1 MANGDGLDAGAGLDP
16 EAVEKADF
24 GTVRRGYQPE
34 PVRSRLRA
42 VGAEIRRLNALVAS
56 LQERIAEFEATP
68 VEKLDTARAVE
79 ALGDEAARVLQAARD
94 AGQERLERAE
104 AESDELDAKAKV
116 VAAAIVEQ
124 GREQGRDLVVEA
136 RNVRERILSDLAYKR
151 HAHRVEVEQLRVIRD
166 RLLEAVSICREGL
179 DGWIA
184 ELVRA
189 GPQAAAAA
197 ERAGLRIAAEPES
210 TVGEMEAEIH
220 AARLAGLPLDVGSGQ
235 AASDD
240 EAAAAG
246 TDSGPQEAGDHSADA
261 DADGAEP
268 ADLEALEEL
277 EELDELD
284 ETSGYVEIVGYEDDP
299 PEPSGS
305 AAVGLYD
312 VEAESAFK
320 FDAGPGPVHGQAP
333 VLEADLAPVADDAP
347 ERALQAAAASDA
359 DAIFARLRSITSMPA
374 SEPPPEREE
383 LRPAAASAEEAPAG
397 EGPGAEA
404 PAGTAAVASEPDD
417 LMSAARAVASEPDDL
432 MSAAR
437 AVASEPDDL
446 MSAARAVASEPD
458 DLMSAA
464 RAVAVGGI
472 ARRLKRLV
480 VDEQGELLDAMRR
493 SGSRALRGAA
503 GTDAGAYTRAALAP
517 LQDFAS
523 DIDVSIDDIDLKAAG
538 AAIVS
543 VLVEPVRARL
553 GELIDEIDDSDELA
567 NAVRSIYRESRSR
580 RAEAAAEA
588 AFAAGW
594 PEAVS

>member
-1 MANGDGLDAGAGLDP
+1 MANGDGLDPGAALDP

-24 GTVRRGYQPE
+24 GTVRRGYEPE
-34 PVRSRLRA
+34 PVRSRLREA
-42 VGAEIRRLNALVAS
+42 AQEIRRLNGLVAS

-68 VEKLDTARAVE
+68 PERLETARVVE

-94 AGQERLERAE
+94 AAQERFERAE
-104 AESDELDAKAKV
+104 AESGEIIGKARAA
-116 VAAAIVEQ
+116 AAAIVEQ
-124 GREQGRDLVVEA
+124 GQEQGQEAVAEA

-166 RLLEAVSICREGL
+166 RLLEALSICREGL
-179 DGWIA
+179 DGWISD
-184 ELVRA
+184 LDQV
-189 GPQAAAAA
+189 GPRAAAAA
-197 ERAGLRIAAEPES
+197 ERAGLRIAAEPEL
-210 TVGEMEAEIH
+210 TVSEMEAEIH
-220 AARLAGLPLDVGSGQ
+220 AARLAGLPLDVGSGP
-235 AASDD
+235 ATSDD

-246 TDSGPQEAGDHSADA
+246 TDTGPQEAPEAGDHSA

-284 ETSGYVEIVGYEDDP
+284 EAGGHVEIVGYEDDA

-312 VEAESAFK
+312 VEAESAFE
-320 FDAGPGPVHGQAP
+320 FDAGPRPVHEQAP
-333 VLEADLAPVADDAP
+333 HLGADLPPVADEAP
-347 ERALQAAAASDA
+347 ERALEVAAASGA
-359 DAIFARLRSITSMPA
+359 DAIFARLRSITSRPA

-383 LRPAAASAEEAPAG
+383 PRPAAASGEEVPVAAPAVDEPG
-397 EGPGAEA
+397 EAA
-404 PAGTAAVASEPDD
+404 PAGTAVE
-417 LMSAARAVASEPDDL
+417 
-432 MSAAR
+432 
-437 AVASEPDDL
+437 
-446 MSAARAVASEPD
+446 ASEPD

-493 SGSRALRGAA
+493 SGSRALRGVTGA
-503 GTDAGAYTRAALAP
+503 DAGAYTRAALEP

-553 GELIDEIDDSDELA
+553 GELIEETDDSDELA

>member
-1 MANGDGLDAGAGLDP
+1 MANGDGLDPGAALDP

-24 GTVRRGYQPE
+24 GTVRRGYKPE
-34 PVRSRLRA
+34 PVRSRLREA
-42 VGAEIRRLNALVAS
+42 AQEIRRLNGLVAS

-68 VEKLDTARAVE
+68 PERLETARVVE

-94 AGQERLERAE
+94 AAQERFERAE
-104 AESDELDAKAKV
+104 AESDEIIGKARAA
-116 VAAAIVEQ
+116 AAAIVEQ
-124 GREQGRDLVVEA
+124 GQEQGQEAVAEA
-136 RNVRERILSDLAYKR
+136 RNVRERILSDLAYQR

-166 RLLEAVSICREGL
+166 RLLEALSICREGL
-179 DGWIA
+179 DGWISD
-184 ELVRA
+184 LDQV
-189 GPQAAAAA
+189 GPRAAAAA
-197 ERAGLRIAAEPES
+197 ERAGLRIAAEPEL
-210 TVGEMEAEIH
+210 TVSEMEAEIH
-220 AARLAGLPLDVGSGQ
+220 AARLAGLPLDVGSGP
-235 AASDD
+235 ATSDD

-246 TDSGPQEAGDHSADA
+246 TDTGPQEAPEAGDHSDAGAEPA

-277 EELDELD
+277 DELD
-284 ETSGYVEIVGYEDDP
+284 EAGGHVEIVGYEDDA

-312 VEAESAFK
+312 VEAESAFE
-320 FDAGPGPVHGQAP
+320 FDAGPRPVHEQAP
-333 VLEADLAPVADDAP
+333 HLEADLPPVADEAP
-347 ERALQAAAASDA
+347 ERALEVAAASGA
-359 DAIFARLRSITSMPA
+359 DAIFARLRSITSRPA

-383 LRPAAASAEEAPAG
+383 PRPAAASGEEVPVAAPAVDEPGEAAPAVDEPGEAAPAG
-397 EGPGAEA
+397 E
-404 PAGTAAVASEPDD
+404 AAQASEPDD
-417 LMSAARAVASEPDDL
+417 LMSAARAVAE
-432 MSAAR
+432 
-437 AVASEPDDL
+437 
-446 MSAARAVASEPD
+446 
-458 DLMSAA
+458 
-464 RAVAVGGI
+464 GGI

-493 SGSRALRGAA
+493 SGSRALRGVTGA
-503 GTDAGAYTRAALAP
+503 DAGAYTRAALEP

-553 GELIDEIDDSDELA
+553 GELIEETDDSDELA

>member
-1 MANGDGLDAGAGLDP
+1 MANGDGLDPGAALDP

-24 GTVRRGYQPE
+24 GTVRRGYEPE
-34 PVRSRLRA
+34 PVRSRLREA
-42 VGAEIRRLNALVAS
+42 AQEIRRLTGLVVS

-68 VEKLDTARAVE
+68 PERLEAARVVE

-94 AGQERLERAE
+94 AAQERFERAE
-104 AESDELDAKAKV
+104 AESDEIIGKARAA
-116 VAAAIVEQ
+116 AAAIVEQ
-124 GREQGRDLVVEA
+124 GQEQGQEAVAEA

-166 RLLEAVSICREGL
+166 RLLEALSICREGL
-179 DGWIA
+179 DGWISD
-184 ELVRA
+184 LDQV
-189 GPQAAAAA
+189 GPRAAAAA
-197 ERAGLRIAAEPES
+197 ERAGLRIAAEPEL
-210 TVGEMEAEIH
+210 TVSEMEAEIH
-220 AARLAGLPLDVGSGQ
+220 AARLAGLPLDVGSGP
-235 AASDD
+235 ATSDD

-246 TDSGPQEAGDHSADA
+246 TDTGPQEAPEAGDHSADA
-261 DADGAEP
+261 DADAAEP

-277 EELDELD
+277 DELD
-284 ETSGYVEIVGYEDDP
+284 EAGGHVEIVGYEDDAL
-299 PEPSGS
+299 EPSGS

-312 VEAESAFK
+312 VEAESAFE
-320 FDAGPGPVHGQAP
+320 FDAGPRPVHEQGP
-333 VLEADLAPVADDAP
+333 HLEADLPPVVDEAP
-347 ERALQAAAASDA
+347 ERALEVAAASDA
-359 DAIFARLRSITSMPA
+359 DAIFARLRSITSRPA

-383 LRPAAASAEEAPAG
+383 PRPAAASGEEVPVAAPAVDEPG
-397 EGPGAEA
+397 EAA
-404 PAGTAAVASEPDD
+404 PAGTAVE
-417 LMSAARAVASEPDDL
+417 
-432 MSAAR
+432 
-437 AVASEPDDL
+437 
-446 MSAARAVASEPD
+446 ASEPD

-480 VDEQGELLDAMRR
+480 VDEQGALLDAMRR
-493 SGSRALRGAA
+493 SGSRALRGATGA
-503 GTDAGAYTRAALAP
+503 DAYTRAALEP

-553 GELIDEIDDSDELA
+553 GELIEETDDSDELA

>member
-1 MANGDGLDAGAGLDP
+1 MANGDGLDPGAALDP

-24 GTVRRGYQPE
+24 GTVRRGYEPE
-34 PVRSRLRA
+34 PVRSRLREA
-42 VGAEIRRLNALVAS
+42 AQEIRRLTGLVVS

-68 VEKLDTARAVE
+68 PERLETARVVE

-94 AGQERLERAE
+94 AAQERFERAE
-104 AESDELDAKAKV
+104 AESGEIIGKARAA
-116 VAAAIVEQ
+116 AAAIVEQ
-124 GREQGRDLVVEA
+124 GQEQGQEVVVEA

-166 RLLEAVSICREGL
+166 RLLEALSICREGL
-179 DGWIA
+179 DGWISD
-184 ELVRA
+184 LDQV
-189 GPQAAAAA
+189 GPRAAAAA
-197 ERAGLRIAAEPES
+197 ERAGLRIAAEPEL
-210 TVGEMEAEIH
+210 TVSEMEAEIH
-220 AARLAGLPLDVGSGQ
+220 AARLAGLPLDVGSGP
-235 AASDD
+235 ATSDD

-246 TDSGPQEAGDHSADA
+246 TDTGPQEAPEAGDHSA

-277 EELDELD
+277 DELD
-284 ETSGYVEIVGYEDDP
+284 EAGGHVEIVGYEDDAL
-299 PEPSGS
+299 EPSGS

-312 VEAESAFK
+312 VEAESAFE
-320 FDAGPGPVHGQAP
+320 FDAGPRPVHEQAP
-333 VLEADLAPVADDAP
+333 HLEADLPPVVDEAP
-347 ERALQAAAASDA
+347 ERALEVAAASDA
-359 DAIFARLRSITSMPA
+359 DAIFARLRSITSRPA
-374 SEPPPEREE
+374 GEPPPEREE
-383 LRPAAASAEEAPAG
+383 PRPAAASGEEVPVAAPAVDEPG
-397 EGPGAEA
+397 EAA
-404 PAGTAAVASEPDD
+404 PAGTAVE
-417 LMSAARAVASEPDDL
+417 
-432 MSAAR
+432 
-437 AVASEPDDL
+437 
-446 MSAARAVASEPD
+446 ASEPD

-480 VDEQGELLDAMRR
+480 VDEQGALLDAMRR
-493 SGSRALRGAA
+493 SGSRALRGATGA
-503 GTDAGAYTRAALAP
+503 DAYTRAALEP

-553 GELIDEIDDSDELA
+553 GELIEETDDSDELA

>member
-1 MANGDGLDAGAGLDP
+1 MANGDGLDPGAALDP
-16 EAVEKADF
+16 EVVEKADF
-24 GTVRRGYQPE
+24 GTVRRGYEPE
-34 PVRSRLRA
+34 PVRSRLREA
-42 VGAEIRRLNALVAS
+42 AQEIRRLTGLVVS

-68 VEKLDTARAVE
+68 PERLETARVVE

-94 AGQERLERAE
+94 AAQERLERAE
-104 AESDELDAKAKV
+104 AESDEIIGKARV
-116 VAAAIVEQ
+116 AAAAIVDQ
-124 GREQGRDLVVEA
+124 GREQGQEAVVEA
-136 RNVRERILSDLAYKR
+136 RSVRERILSDLAYKR

-166 RLLEAVSICREGL
+166 RLLEALSICSEGL
-179 DGWIA
+179 DGWVSD
-184 ELVRA
+184 LVQV

-197 ERAGLRIAAEPES
+197 ERAGLRIAAEPEL
-210 TVGEMEAEIH
+210 TVSEMEAEIH
-220 AARLAGLPLDVGSGQ
+220 AARLAGLPLDVASEQATSG
-235 AASDD
+235 D
-240 EAAAAG
+240 EAAAAS
-246 TDSGPQEAGDHSADA
+246 TDSGPEEAPEVGDRS
-261 DADGAEP
+261 ADGAQP
-268 ADLEALEEL
+268 AELEALEEL

-284 ETSGYVEIVGYEDDP
+284 ELDETSGHVEIVGYEDDP
-299 PEPSGS
+299 PDLSGS

-312 VEAESAFK
+312 VESESVFE
-320 FDAGPGPVHGQAP
+320 FDSGPGPVRERAP
-333 VLEADLAPVADDAP
+333 DLEADLPTVADEAP
-347 ERALQAAAASDA
+347 EPALQAAASDA
-359 DAIFARLRSITSMPA
+359 DAIFARLRSITSRPA
-374 SEPPPEREE
+374 GEPPPEREE
-383 LRPAAASAEEAPAG
+383 PRPAAASGEEVPVAAPAVDEPG
-397 EGPGAEA
+397 EAA
-404 PAGTAAVASEPDD
+404 PAGTAVE
-417 LMSAARAVASEPDDL
+417 
-432 MSAAR
+432 
-437 AVASEPDDL
+437 
-446 MSAARAVASEPD
+446 ASEPD

-493 SGSRALRGAA
+493 SGSRALRGA
-503 GTDAGAYTRAALAP
+503 TGADDYTRAALEP

-553 GELIDEIDDSDELA
+553 GELIEETDDSDELA

>member
-1 MANGDGLDAGAGLDP
+1 MANGDGRDLGAGLAP

-24 GTVRRGYQPE
+24 DTVRRGYQPE

-42 VGAEIRRLNALVAS
+42 AAAEIRRVNALVAS
-56 LQERIAEFEATP
+56 LQERIAEFEAIP
-68 VEKLDTARAVE
+68 AERLETARAVE

-94 AGQERLERAE
+94 AAQERLERAE
-104 AESDELDAKAKV
+104 AASDDITGKARV
-116 VAAAIVEQ
+116 AAAAIVEQ
-124 GREQGRDLVVEA
+124 GREQGQELVVEA

-151 HAHRVEVEQLRVIRD
+151 HAHRVEVEQLRIIRD
-166 RLLEAVSICREGL
+166 RLLEALSISREGL

-184 ELVRA
+184 DLVQV

-210 TVGEMEAEIH
+210 TVGEMEAEIQ
-220 AARLAGLPLDVGSGQ
+220 AARLAGLPFDAEPGQ
-235 AASDD
+235 AASGD
-240 EAAAAG
+240 EAATVGADPEPDE
-246 TDSGPQEAGDHSADA
+246 TPEA
-261 DADGAEP
+261 GAEP
-268 ADLEALEEL
+268 DGASDAEPAEPDEPTDLEDVELEE

-284 ETSGYVEIVGYEDDP
+284 ETSQYVEIVGYRDDSP
-299 PEPSGS
+299 KRSGS
-305 AAVGLYD
+305 GAVGLYD
-312 VEAESAFK
+312 VEAESNFEL
-320 FDAGPGPVHGQAP
+320 DAGPGRVHEHATDAEAHLPPVEALEPAP
-333 VLEADLAPVADDAP
+333 
-347 ERALQAAAASDA
+347 QAAPSDA
-359 DAIFARLRSITSMPA
+359 EAIFARLRSITSRLA
-374 SEPPPEREE
+374 SEPLPGHEKQP
-383 LRPAAASAEEAPAG
+383 PAAASGQMTPLAALPAHKESEEAAP
-397 EGPGAEA
+397 AEA
-404 PAGTAAVASEPDD
+404 TDEAS
-417 LMSAARAVASEPDDL
+417 A
-432 MSAAR
+432 
-437 AVASEPDDL
+437 
-446 MSAARAVASEPD
+446 EPD

-493 SGSRALRGAA
+493 SGSRALRGAIA
-503 GTDAGAYTRAALAP
+503 ADGGAYTRAALEP

-543 VLVEPVRARL
+543 VLVEPARARL
-553 GELIDEIDDSDELA
+553 GELIEDTDDSDELA
-567 NAVRSIYRESRSR
+567 SAVRSVYRESRAR

>member
-1 MANGDGLDAGAGLDP
+1 MANGDGLDPGAALDP

-24 GTVRRGYQPE
+24 GTVRRGYEPE
-34 PVRSRLRA
+34 PVRSRLREA
-42 VGAEIRRLNALVAS
+42 AQEIRRLNGLVAS

-68 VEKLDTARAVE
+68 PERLETARVVE

-94 AGQERLERAE
+94 AAQERFERAE
-104 AESDELDAKAKV
+104 AESDEIIGKARAA
-116 VAAAIVEQ
+116 AAAIVEQ
-124 GREQGRDLVVEA
+124 GQEQGQEAVAEA

-166 RLLEAVSICREGL
+166 RLLEALSICREGL
-179 DGWIA
+179 DGWISD
-184 ELVRA
+184 LDQV
-189 GPQAAAAA
+189 GPRAAAAA
-197 ERAGLRIAAEPES
+197 ERAGLRIAAEPEL
-210 TVGEMEAEIH
+210 TVSEMEAEIH
-220 AARLAGLPLDVGSGQ
+220 AARLAGLPLGVGSGP
-235 AASDD
+235 ATSDD

-246 TDSGPQEAGDHSADA
+246 TDTGPQEAPEAGDHSADA

-277 EELDELD
+277 DELD
-284 ETSGYVEIVGYEDDP
+284 EAGGHVEIVGYEDDA

-312 VEAESAFK
+312 VEAESAFE
-320 FDAGPGPVHGQAP
+320 FDAGPRPVHEQAP
-333 VLEADLAPVADDAP
+333 HLEADLPPVADEAP
-347 ERALQAAAASDA
+347 ERALEVAAASGA
-359 DAIFARLRSITSMPA
+359 DAIFARLRSITSRPA

-383 LRPAAASAEEAPAG
+383 PRPAAASGEEVPVAAPAVDEPGEAAPAG
-397 EGPGAEA
+397 EAPGEVAPAGEA
-404 PAGTAAVASEPDD
+404 PAGTAVE
-417 LMSAARAVASEPDDL
+417 
-432 MSAAR
+432 
-437 AVASEPDDL
+437 
-446 MSAARAVASEPD
+446 ASEPD

-493 SGSRALRGAA
+493 SGSRALRGVTGA
-503 GTDAGAYTRAALAP
+503 GAGAYTRAALEP

-553 GELIDEIDDSDELA
+553 GELIEETDDSDELA

>member
-1 MANGDGLDAGAGLDP
+1 MANGDGLDPGAALDP

-24 GTVRRGYQPE
+24 GTVRRGYEPE
-34 PVRSRLRA
+34 PVRSRLREA
-42 VGAEIRRLNALVAS
+42 AQEIRRLNGLVAS
-56 LQERIAEFEATP
+56 LQERIAEFGATP
-68 VEKLDTARAVE
+68 PERLETARVVE

-94 AGQERLERAE
+94 AAQERFERAE
-104 AESDELDAKAKV
+104 AESDEIIGKARAA
-116 VAAAIVEQ
+116 AAAIVEQ
-124 GREQGRDLVVEA
+124 GQEQGQEAVAEA

-166 RLLEAVSICREGL
+166 RLLEALSICREGL
-179 DGWIA
+179 DGWISD
-184 ELVRA
+184 LDQV
-189 GPQAAAAA
+189 GPRAAAAA
-197 ERAGLRIAAEPES
+197 ERAGLRIAAEPEL
-210 TVGEMEAEIH
+210 TVSEMEAEIH
-220 AARLAGLPLDVGSGQ
+220 AARLAGLPLGVGSGP
-235 AASDD
+235 ATSDD

-246 TDSGPQEAGDHSADA
+246 TDTGPQEAPEAGDHSADA
-261 DADGAEP
+261 DGADADADTDADGAEP

-277 EELDELD
+277 DELD
-284 ETSGYVEIVGYEDDP
+284 EAGGHVEIVGYEDDA

-312 VEAESAFK
+312 VEAESAFE
-320 FDAGPGPVHGQAP
+320 FDAGPRPVHEQAP
-333 VLEADLAPVADDAP
+333 HLGADLPPVADEAP
-347 ERALQAAAASDA
+347 ERALEVAAASGA
-359 DAIFARLRSITSMPA
+359 DAIFARLRSITSRPA

-383 LRPAAASAEEAPAG
+383 PRPAAASGEEVPVAAPAVDEPG
-397 EGPGAEA
+397 EAA
-404 PAGTAAVASEPDD
+404 PAGTAVE
-417 LMSAARAVASEPDDL
+417 
-432 MSAAR
+432 
-437 AVASEPDDL
+437 
-446 MSAARAVASEPD
+446 ASEPD

-493 SGSRALRGAA
+493 SGSRALRGVA
-503 GTDAGAYTRAALAP
+503 GADVGAYTRAALEP

-523 DIDVSIDDIDLKAAG
+523 DIDVSIDDIDLKASG

-553 GELIDEIDDSDELA
+553 DELIEETDDSDELA

>member
-1 MANGDGLDAGAGLDP
+1 MANGDGLDPGAALDP

-24 GTVRRGYQPE
+24 GTVRRGYEPE
-34 PVRSRLRA
+34 PVRSRLREA
-42 VGAEIRRLNALVAS
+42 AQEIRRLNGLVAS
-56 LQERIAEFEATP
+56 LQERTAEFEATP
-68 VEKLDTARAVE
+68 PERLETARVVE

-94 AGQERLERAE
+94 AAQERFERAE
-104 AESDELDAKAKV
+104 AESDEIIGKARAA
-116 VAAAIVEQ
+116 AAAIVEQ
-124 GREQGRDLVVEA
+124 GQEQGQEAVAEA

-166 RLLEAVSICREGL
+166 RLLEALSICREGL
-179 DGWIA
+179 DGWISD
-184 ELVRA
+184 LDQV
-189 GPQAAAAA
+189 GPRAAAAA
-197 ERAGLRIAAEPES
+197 ERAGLRIAAEPEL
-210 TVGEMEAEIH
+210 TVSEMEAEIH
-220 AARLAGLPLDVGSGQ
+220 AARLAGLPLGVGSGP
-235 AASDD
+235 ATSDD

-246 TDSGPQEAGDHSADA
+246 TDTGPQEAPEAGDHSADA
-261 DADGAEP
+261 DADGADADADTDADGAEP

-277 EELDELD
+277 DELD
-284 ETSGYVEIVGYEDDP
+284 EAGGHVEIVGYEDDA

-312 VEAESAFK
+312 VEAESAFE
-320 FDAGPGPVHGQAP
+320 FDAGPDPVHEQAP
-333 VLEADLAPVADDAP
+333 DLEAYLPPAADEAS
-347 ERALQAAAASDA
+347 ERALEVAAASGA
-359 DAIFARLRSITSMPA
+359 DAIFARLRSITSRPA

-383 LRPAAASAEEAPAG
+383 PRPAAASGEEVPVAAPAVDEPGEVAPAG
-397 EGPGAEA
+397 EA
-404 PAGTAAVASEPDD
+404 PAGTAVE
-417 LMSAARAVASEPDDL
+417 
-432 MSAAR
+432 
-437 AVASEPDDL
+437 
-446 MSAARAVASEPD
+446 ASEPD

-493 SGSRALRGAA
+493 SGSRALRGVTGA
-503 GTDAGAYTRAALAP
+503 DAGAYTRAALEP
-517 LQDFAS
+517 LQDFSS

-553 GELIDEIDDSDELA
+553 DELIEETDDSDELA

>member
-1 MANGDGLDAGAGLDP
+1 MANGDGLDPGAALDP

-24 GTVRRGYQPE
+24 GTVRRGYEPE
-34 PVRSRLRA
+34 PVRSRLREA
-42 VGAEIRRLNALVAS
+42 AQEIRRLNGLVAS

-68 VEKLDTARAVE
+68 PERLETARVVE

-94 AGQERLERAE
+94 AAQERFERAE
-104 AESDELDAKAKV
+104 AESDEIIGKARAA
-116 VAAAIVEQ
+116 AAAIVEQ
-124 GREQGRDLVVEA
+124 GQEQGQEAVAEA

-166 RLLEAVSICREGL
+166 RLLEALSICREGL
-179 DGWIA
+179 DGWISD
-184 ELVRA
+184 LDQV
-189 GPQAAAAA
+189 GPRAAAAA
-197 ERAGLRIAAEPES
+197 ERAGLRIAAEPEL
-210 TVGEMEAEIH
+210 TVSEMEAEIH
-220 AARLAGLPLDVGSGQ
+220 AARLAGLPLDVGSGP
-235 AASDD
+235 ATSDD

-246 TDSGPQEAGDHSADA
+246 TDTGPQEAPEAGDHSA

-277 EELDELD
+277 DELD
-284 ETSGYVEIVGYEDDP
+284 EAGGHVEIVGYEDDA

-312 VEAESAFK
+312 VEAESAFE
-320 FDAGPGPVHGQAP
+320 FDAGPCPVHEQAP
-333 VLEADLAPVADDAP
+333 HLEADLPPVADEAP
-347 ERALQAAAASDA
+347 ERALEVAAASGA
-359 DAIFARLRSITSMPA
+359 DAIFARLRSITSRPA

-383 LRPAAASAEEAPAG
+383 PRPAAASGEEVPVAAPAVDEPGEEVPVAAPAVDEPGEVAPAG
-397 EGPGAEA
+397 EA
-404 PAGTAAVASEPDD
+404 PAGTAAQ
-417 LMSAARAVASEPDDL
+417 
-432 MSAAR
+432 
-437 AVASEPDDL
+437 
-446 MSAARAVASEPD
+446 ASEPD

-493 SGSRALRGAA
+493 SGSRALRGVTGA
-503 GTDAGAYTRAALAP
+503 DAGAYTRAALEP

-553 GELIDEIDDSDELA
+553 GELIEETDDSDELA

>member
-1 MANGDGLDAGAGLDP
+1 MANGDGLDPGAALDP

-24 GTVRRGYQPE
+24 GTVRRGYEPE
-34 PVRSRLRA
+34 PVRSRLREA
-42 VGAEIRRLNALVAS
+42 AQEIRRLNGLVAS

-68 VEKLDTARAVE
+68 PERLETARVVE

-94 AGQERLERAE
+94 AAQERFERAE
-104 AESDELDAKAKV
+104 AESDEIIGKARAA
-116 VAAAIVEQ
+116 AAAIVEQ
-124 GREQGRDLVVEA
+124 GQEQGQEAVAEA

-166 RLLEAVSICREGL
+166 RLLEALSICREGL
-179 DGWIA
+179 DGWISD
-184 ELVRA
+184 LDQV
-189 GPQAAAAA
+189 GPRAAAAA
-197 ERAGLRIAAEPES
+197 ERAGLRIAAEPEL
-210 TVGEMEAEIH
+210 TVSEMEAEIH
-220 AARLAGLPLDVGSGQ
+220 AARLAGLPLGVGSGP
-235 AASDD
+235 ATSDD

-246 TDSGPQEAGDHSADA
+246 TDTGPQEAPEAENHSADAAEPADA
-261 DADGAEP
+261 DADADEP

-277 EELDELD
+277 DELD
-284 ETSGYVEIVGYEDDP
+284 EAGGHVEIVGYEDDA

-312 VEAESAFK
+312 VEAESAFE
-320 FDAGPGPVHGQAP
+320 FDAGPLPVHEQAP
-333 VLEADLAPVADDAP
+333 HLGADLPPVADEAP
-347 ERALQAAAASDA
+347 ERALEVAAASGA
-359 DAIFARLRSITSMPA
+359 DAIFARLRSITSRPA

-383 LRPAAASAEEAPAG
+383 PRPAAASGEEVPVAAPAVDEPGEAAPAG
-397 EGPGAEA
+397 EAPGEVAPAGEA
-404 PAGTAAVASEPDD
+404 PAGTAVE
-417 LMSAARAVASEPDDL
+417 
-432 MSAAR
+432 
-437 AVASEPDDL
+437 
-446 MSAARAVASEPD
+446 ASEPD

-493 SGSRALRGAA
+493 SGSRALRGVTGA
-503 GTDAGAYTRAALAP
+503 GAGAYTRAALEP

-553 GELIDEIDDSDELA
+553 DELIEETDDSDELA

>member
-42 VGAEIRRLNALVAS
+42 AGAEIRRLNALVAS

-68 VEKLDTARAVE
+68 VEKLETARAVE

-124 GREQGRDLVVEA
+124 GREQGRELVVEA

-184 ELVRA
+184 DLVRA

-210 TVGEMEAEIH
+210 TVGETEAEIH

-261 DADGAEP
+261 DADADGAEP

-305 AAVGLYD
+305 VAVGLYD

-333 VLEADLAPVADDAP
+333 VIEADLAPVADDAP
-347 ERALQAAAASDA
+347 ERALQVAAASDA

-437 AVASEPDDL
+437 AVA
-446 MSAARAVASEPD
+446 
-458 DLMSAA
+458 
-464 RAVAVGGI
+464 VGGI

-493 SGSRALRGAA
+493 SGSRALRGAV

-553 GELIDEIDDSDELA
+553 GELIDETDDSDELA

>member
-1 MANGDGLDAGAGLDP
+1 MANGDGLDPGAGLDP

-24 GTVRRGYQPE
+24 DTVRRGYQPE
-34 PVRSRLRA
+34 PVRSRLREA
-42 VGAEIRRLNALVAS
+42 AEEIRRLNGLVAS

-68 VEKLDTARAVE
+68 PERLETARVVE

-94 AGQERLERAE
+94 ASQERLERAE
-104 AESDELDAKAKV
+104 AESDEITGKARV
-116 VAAAIVEQ
+116 AAAAIVEQ
-124 GREQGRDLVVEA
+124 GREQGREAVVEA

-166 RLLEAVSICREGL
+166 RLLEALSICREGL
-179 DGWIA
+179 DGWVSD
-184 ELVRA
+184 LVQV
-189 GPQAAAAA
+189 GPRAAAAA
-197 ERAGLRIAAEPES
+197 ERAGLRIAAEPEP
-210 TVGEMEAEIH
+210 TVSEMEAEIH

-235 AASDD
+235 ATSDD
-240 EAAAAG
+240 EAEAASA
-246 TDSGPQEAGDHSADA
+246 DSGSEEAPEVGDHSADA
-261 DADGAEP
+261 DGAEP
-268 ADLEALEEL
+268 DEPAELEAREEL

-284 ETSGYVEIVGYEDDP
+284 ETSGYVEIVGYEGAP

-312 VEAESAFK
+312 VEAESAFE
-320 FDAGPGPVHGQAP
+320 FDAGPGPVPEQVP
-333 VLEADLAPVADDAP
+333 DLEAALPTVAEEAP
-347 ERALQAAAASDA
+347 EPALQVAAASDA
-359 DAIFARLRSITSMPA
+359 DAIFARLRSITSIPA
-374 SEPPPEREE
+374 SEPSPEREE
-383 LRPAAASAEEAPAG
+383 LPPATASGQEARVAAPAVDEPGEAAPAG
-397 EGPGAEA
+397 EA
-404 PAGTAAVASEPDD
+404 PEETAAE
-417 LMSAARAVASEPDDL
+417 
-432 MSAAR
+432 
-437 AVASEPDDL
+437 
-446 MSAARAVASEPD
+446 ASEPD

-493 SGSRALRGAA
+493 SGSRAPRGVIAA
-503 GTDAGAYTRAALAP
+503 DAGAYTRAALEP

-553 GELIDEIDDSDELA
+553 AELVDDTDDPDELA
-567 NAVRSIYRESRSR
+567 SAVRSIYRESRSR

-594 PEAVS
+594 PEAAS

>member
-1 MANGDGLDAGAGLDP
+1 MANGDGLDPGAGLDP

-42 VGAEIRRLNALVAS
+42 AAAEIRRLNALVAS
-56 LQERIAEFEATP
+56 LQERITEFEAIP
-68 VEKLDTARAVE
+68 AERLETARAVE

-94 AGQERLERAE
+94 AARERLERAE
-104 AESDELDAKAKV
+104 AESDDINAKARV
-116 VAAAIVEQ
+116 AAAAIVEQ
-124 GREQGRDLVVEA
+124 GREQGRGLVVEA

-184 ELVRA
+184 DLVQA

-197 ERAGLRIAAEPES
+197 ERAGLRVAAEPEP

-235 AASDD
+235 ATSDD

-246 TDSGPQEAGDHSADA
+246 TDSGPQEAPEAGDHSADA
-261 DADGAEP
+261 ADAVEP
-268 ADLEALEEL
+268 ADLEALEAL

-299 PEPSGS
+299 PEQSGA

-312 VEAESAFK
+312 VEAESAFE
-320 FDAGPGPVHGQAP
+320 FDAGPGPVHEQAP
-333 VLEADLAPVADDAP
+333 DLEADLPPVADEAP
-347 ERALQAAAASDA
+347 ERGLQVAATSDA

-383 LRPAAASAEEAPAG
+383 PRPAAASGEASPAVDEPG
-397 EGPGAEA
+397 EASPAVDEPGEA
-404 PAGTAAVASEPDD
+404 SPAGTAAE
-417 LMSAARAVASEPDDL
+417 
-432 MSAAR
+432 
-437 AVASEPDDL
+437 
-446 MSAARAVASEPD
+446 ASEPD

-493 SGSRALRGAA
+493 IGSRALRGFTGAD
-503 GTDAGAYTRAALAP
+503 TGAYTRAALAP
-517 LQDFAS
+517 MQDFAS

-543 VLVEPVRARL
+543 VLVEPVRTRL
-553 GELIDEIDDSDELA
+553 GELIEETDDSDELA
-567 NAVRSIYRESRSR
+567 NAVRSVYRESRSR

>member
-1 MANGDGLDAGAGLDP
+1 MANGDGLDPGAALDP

-24 GTVRRGYQPE
+24 GTVRRGYEPE
-34 PVRSRLRA
+34 PVRSRLREA
-42 VGAEIRRLNALVAS
+42 AQEIRRLTGLVVS

-68 VEKLDTARAVE
+68 PERLETARVVE

-94 AGQERLERAE
+94 AAQERLERAE
-104 AESDELDAKAKV
+104 AESDEIIGKARAA
-116 VAAAIVEQ
+116 AAAIVEQ
-124 GREQGRDLVVEA
+124 GQEQGQEVVVEA

-166 RLLEAVSICREGL
+166 RLLEALSICREGL
-179 DGWIA
+179 DGWISD
-184 ELVRA
+184 LDQV
-189 GPQAAAAA
+189 GPRAAAAA
-197 ERAGLRIAAEPES
+197 ERAGLRIAAEPEL
-210 TVGEMEAEIH
+210 TVSEMEAEIH
-220 AARLAGLPLDVGSGQ
+220 AARLAGLPLDVGSGP
-235 AASDD
+235 ATSDD

-246 TDSGPQEAGDHSADA
+246 TDTGPQEAPEAGDHSADA

-277 EELDELD
+277 DELD
-284 ETSGYVEIVGYEDDP
+284 EAGGHVEIVGYEDDA

-312 VEAESAFK
+312 VEAESAFESAFE
-320 FDAGPGPVHGQAP
+320 FDAGPRPVHEQAP
-333 VLEADLAPVADDAP
+333 HLEADLPPVVDEAP
-347 ERALQAAAASDA
+347 ERALEVAAASDA
-359 DAIFARLRSITSMPA
+359 DAIFARLRSITSRPA
-374 SEPPPEREE
+374 GEPPPEREE
-383 LRPAAASAEEAPAG
+383 PRPAAASGEEVPVAAPAVDEPG
-397 EGPGAEA
+397 EAA
-404 PAGTAAVASEPDD
+404 PAGTAVE
-417 LMSAARAVASEPDDL
+417 
-432 MSAAR
+432 
-437 AVASEPDDL
+437 
-446 MSAARAVASEPD
+446 ASEPD

-493 SGSRALRGAA
+493 SGSRALRGATGA
-503 GTDAGAYTRAALAP
+503 DAYTRAALEP

-553 GELIDEIDDSDELA
+553 GELIEETDDSDELA

>member
-1 MANGDGLDAGAGLDP
+1 MANGDGLDPGAALDP

-24 GTVRRGYQPE
+24 GTVRRGYEPE
-34 PVRSRLRA
+34 PVRSRLREA
-42 VGAEIRRLNALVAS
+42 AQEIRRLTGLVVS

-68 VEKLDTARAVE
+68 PERLETARVVE

-94 AGQERLERAE
+94 AAQERLERAE
-104 AESDELDAKAKV
+104 AESDEIIGKARAA
-116 VAAAIVEQ
+116 AAAIVEQ
-124 GREQGRDLVVEA
+124 GQEQGQEVVVEA

-166 RLLEAVSICREGL
+166 RLLEALSICREGL
-179 DGWIA
+179 DGWISD
-184 ELVRA
+184 LDQV
-189 GPQAAAAA
+189 GPRAAAAA
-197 ERAGLRIAAEPES
+197 ERAGLRIAAEPEL
-210 TVGEMEAEIH
+210 TVSEMEAEIH
-220 AARLAGLPLDVGSGQ
+220 AARLAGLPLDVGSGP
-235 AASDD
+235 ATSDD

-246 TDSGPQEAGDHSADA
+246 TDTGPQEAAEAGDHSADA

-277 EELDELD
+277 DELD
-284 ETSGYVEIVGYEDDP
+284 EAGGHVEIVGYEDDA

-312 VEAESAFK
+312 VEAESAFE
-320 FDAGPGPVHGQAP
+320 FDAGPRPVHEQAP
-333 VLEADLAPVADDAP
+333 HLEADLPPVVDEAP
-347 ERALQAAAASDA
+347 ERALEVAAASDA
-359 DAIFARLRSITSMPA
+359 DAIFARLRSITSRPA
-374 SEPPPEREE
+374 GEPPPEREE
-383 LRPAAASAEEAPAG
+383 PRPAAASGEEVPVAAPAVDEPG
-397 EGPGAEA
+397 EAA
-404 PAGTAAVASEPDD
+404 PAGTAVE
-417 LMSAARAVASEPDDL
+417 
-432 MSAAR
+432 
-437 AVASEPDDL
+437 
-446 MSAARAVASEPD
+446 ASEPD

-493 SGSRALRGAA
+493 SGSRALRGATGA
-503 GTDAGAYTRAALAP
+503 DAYTRAALEP

-553 GELIDEIDDSDELA
+553 GELIEETDDSDELA

>member
-1 MANGDGLDAGAGLDP
+1 MANGDGLDPGAALDP
-16 EAVEKADF
+16 DAVEKADF
-24 GTVRRGYQPE
+24 GTVRRGYEPE
-34 PVRSRLRA
+34 PVRSRLREA
-42 VGAEIRRLNALVAS
+42 AQEIRRLNGLVAS
-56 LQERIAEFEATP
+56 LQERTAEFEATP
-68 VEKLDTARAVE
+68 PERLETARVVE

-94 AGQERLERAE
+94 AAQERFERAE
-104 AESDELDAKAKV
+104 AESGEIIGKARAA
-116 VAAAIVEQ
+116 AAAIVEQ
-124 GREQGRDLVVEA
+124 GQEQGQEAVAEA

-166 RLLEAVSICREGL
+166 RLLEALSICREGL
-179 DGWIA
+179 DGWISD
-184 ELVRA
+184 LDQV
-189 GPQAAAAA
+189 GPRAAAAA
-197 ERAGLRIAAEPES
+197 ERAGLRIAAEPEL
-210 TVGEMEAEIH
+210 TVSEMEAEIH
-220 AARLAGLPLDVGSGQ
+220 AARLAGLPLGVGSGP
-235 AASDD
+235 ATSDD

-246 TDSGPQEAGDHSADA
+246 TDTGPQEAPEAGNHSADADGAEPADA

-277 EELDELD
+277 DELD
-284 ETSGYVEIVGYEDDP
+284 EAGGHVEIVGYEDDA

-312 VEAESAFK
+312 VEAESAFE
-320 FDAGPGPVHGQAP
+320 FDAGPRPVHEQAP
-333 VLEADLAPVADDAP
+333 HLGADLPPVADEAP
-347 ERALQAAAASDA
+347 ERALEVAAASGA
-359 DAIFARLRSITSMPA
+359 DAIFARLRSITSRPA

-383 LRPAAASAEEAPAG
+383 PRPAAASGEEVPVAAPAVDEPGEVAPAG
-397 EGPGAEA
+397 EA
-404 PAGTAAVASEPDD
+404 PAGTAVE
-417 LMSAARAVASEPDDL
+417 
-432 MSAAR
+432 
-437 AVASEPDDL
+437 
-446 MSAARAVASEPD
+446 ASEPD

-493 SGSRALRGAA
+493 SGSRALRGVTGA
-503 GTDAGAYTRAALAP
+503 DAGAYTRAALEP

-523 DIDVSIDDIDLKAAG
+523 DIDVSIDDIDLKASG

-553 GELIDEIDDSDELA
+553 GELIEETDDSDELA

>member
-1 MANGDGLDAGAGLDP
+1 MANGDGLDPGAALDP

-24 GTVRRGYQPE
+24 GTVRRGYEPE
-34 PVRSRLRA
+34 PVRSRLREA
-42 VGAEIRRLNALVAS
+42 AQEIRRLNGLVAS

-68 VEKLDTARAVE
+68 PERLETARVVE

-94 AGQERLERAE
+94 AAQERFERAE
-104 AESDELDAKAKV
+104 AESDEIIGKARAA
-116 VAAAIVEQ
+116 AAAIVEQ
-124 GREQGRDLVVEA
+124 GQEQGQEAVAEA

-166 RLLEAVSICREGL
+166 RLLEALSICREGL
-179 DGWIA
+179 DGWISD
-184 ELVRA
+184 LDQV
-189 GPQAAAAA
+189 GPRAAAAA
-197 ERAGLRIAAEPES
+197 ERAGLRIAAEPEL
-210 TVGEMEAEIH
+210 TVSEMEAEIH
-220 AARLAGLPLDVGSGQ
+220 AARLAGLPLGVGSGP
-235 AASDD
+235 ATSDD

-246 TDSGPQEAGDHSADA
+246 TDTGPQEAPEAGDHSADA
-261 DADGAEP
+261 DGAEPADADADAAADGADADADADDADGAEP

-277 EELDELD
+277 DELD
-284 ETSGYVEIVGYEDDP
+284 EAGGHVEIVGYEDDA

-312 VEAESAFK
+312 VEAESAFE
-320 FDAGPGPVHGQAP
+320 FDAGPRPVHEQAP
-333 VLEADLAPVADDAP
+333 DLKAYLPPVADEAP
-347 ERALQAAAASDA
+347 ERALEVAAASGA
-359 DAIFARLRSITSMPA
+359 DAIFARLRSITSRPA

-383 LRPAAASAEEAPAG
+383 PRPAAASGEEVPVAAPAVDEPGEAAPAG
-397 EGPGAEA
+397 EA
-404 PAGTAAVASEPDD
+404 PAGTAVE
-417 LMSAARAVASEPDDL
+417 
-432 MSAAR
+432 
-437 AVASEPDDL
+437 
-446 MSAARAVASEPD
+446 ASEPD

-493 SGSRALRGAA
+493 SGSRALRGVTGA
-503 GTDAGAYTRAALAP
+503 DAGAYTRAALEP

-553 GELIDEIDDSDELA
+553 DELIEETDDSDELA